1 MKILMLVDYL
11 NIGGT
16 ETHILSISKDL
27 LAKGQKVILA
37 TEGGELANLFEEHG
51 IETFFIKFEEKE
63 LINLI
68 KNHKV
73 NIVHCHLGKSM
84 NLCRK
89 IHDIINMPYIITLH
103 GMFYSA
109 DELNYTCSKA
119 SHIIAVSNPVK
130 NMLFNCMNEDIESKV
145 SVLYNTFDLYKYTNL
160 NTDIDIRKSLNI
172 KENEKIVVYCSRLS
186 FSKGKLAEKFIHA
199 FYEVAKDIDN
209 IHAIV
214 IGDGPKKI
222 QLEFYKNSLNA
233 RLNKECIHIIGSAK
247 NVIPYYLE
255 SMFVVGSAR
264 VAIEA
269 MSCSKPVIAMGLM
282 STEGLINDKNAKDMI
297 NCYFGDH
304 DLINP
309 KDISNLIF
317 TMKYLLNN
325 ENECIELGKWSKK
338 WCFEN
343 FNNDKSTNL
352 LIAIYIKH
360 GIF

>member
-27 LAKGQKVILA
+27 LAKGQEVILA
-37 TEGGELANLFEEHG
+37 TEGGELANLFEEYG

-63 LINLI
+63 LIKLI
-68 KNHKV
+68 KKHKV

-89 IHDIINMPYIITLH
+89 IYDIIKMPYIVTLH
-103 GMFYSA
+103 GMFYSIE
-109 DELNYTCSKA
+109 ELNYTCSKA
-119 SHIIAVSNPVK
+119 SHIIAVSMPVK
-130 NMLFNCMNEDIESKV
+130 NMLLNCMNEDIESKV
-145 SVLYNTFDLYKYTNL
+145 SVLYNTFDLYKHKSL
-160 NTDIDIRKSLNI
+160 NTDINIRKSLKI
-172 KENEKIVVYCSRLS
+172 KEHEKIVVYCSRLS

-233 RLNKECIHIIGSAK
+233 RLNKECIHIIGSTT
-247 NVIPYYLE
+247 NVISYYLE

-282 STEGLINDKNAKDMI
+282 SSEGLVNSKSARDMI

-304 DLINP
+304 GTINS
-309 KDISNLIF
+309 KDTLNLIS

-325 ENECIELGKWSKK
+325 EKDCIELGKWSRE

-343 FNNDKSTNL
+343 FNNDKYTNL
-352 LIAIYIKH
+352 LITIYIKH
-360 GIF
+360 SIL